1 MSNLPDFEGLAI
13 FAKVVQT
20 HSFVGAAEELRLS
33 KATVS
38 KAVSRLEKKFGTRLF
53 NRTARR
59 LAVTEAGRQLY
70 DRAAHILLEGEAA
83 ESEVIAQSALRAATY
98 GLQPHFLS
106 ACSASHLFCLNFWS
120 FIRTS
125 ASTSISA
132 MPMSIWSAKGMMRL
146 FG

>member
-13 FAKVVQT
+13 FAKVVQM

-59 LAVTEAGRQLY
+59 LAVTEAGRQL
-70 DRAAHILLEGEAA
+70 
-83 ESEVIAQSALRAATY
+83 
-98 GLQPHFLS
+98 
-106 ACSASHLFCLNFWS
+106 
-120 FIRTS
+120 
-125 ASTSISA
+125 
-132 MPMSIWSAKGMMRL
+132 
-146 FG
+146 